1 MNARSGAKHPAKCTP
16 PANAPIAFAVQLLA
30 HEPLDIRILVDR
42 PVVEVWVQGGRDAFV
57 AAPNFL
63 MDHATVHLVN
73 DVWTR
78 A

>member
-1 MNARSGAKHPAKCTP
+1 MNARGGAKHPAKCTP

-30 HEPLDIRILVDR
+30 HEPLDIRILV
-42 PVVEVWVQGGRDAFV
+42 WVQGGRDAFV